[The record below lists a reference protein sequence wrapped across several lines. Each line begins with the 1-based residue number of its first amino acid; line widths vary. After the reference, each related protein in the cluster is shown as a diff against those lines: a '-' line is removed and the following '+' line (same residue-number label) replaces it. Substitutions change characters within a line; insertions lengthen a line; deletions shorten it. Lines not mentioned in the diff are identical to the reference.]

1 MTKYS
6 HHVVGFFVRRT
17 DAESIRAKLITL
29 GLPGEQLQIYDRH
42 RPRSP
47 DIPATTS
54 DNVLKDVIIDGAI
67 GTAVGTGL
75 GVLGEIALVAANVSL
90 FVASPLLAPL
100 MMLGWGASIGGFIG
114 AAVGME
120 NNGRGLPELIH
131 DAISNDQVVL
141 VAETL
146 TEQETLIAQEIIR
159 DSFNEYHDVR
169 TV

>member
-1 MTKYS
+1 MTKYN
-6 HHVVGFFVRRT
+6 HHVAGFFASPT
-17 DAESIRAKLITL
+17 DAENIRAKLIAL
-29 GLPGEQLQIYDRH
+29 GLPSEQLQIYNRLRG
-42 RPRSP
+42 RPPASP
-47 DIPATTS
+47 DTNS
-54 DNVLKDVIIDGAI
+54 DKVLKDVIVDGAI

-75 GVLGEIALVAANVSL
+75 GVLGEIVLVATNVSL

-100 MMLGWGASIGGFIG
+100 MLLGWGASIGGFVG

-120 NNGRGLPELIH
+120 NQGKGLPELIH
-131 DAISNDQVVL
+131 DAISNDQTVL

-159 DSFNEYHDVR
+159 DAVDENHDVR